1 MAFIKGKQ
9 LASATVDSRELK
21 DAAVTNAKLAGS
33 IPASKLD
40 LTGAFDFSSGTVTV
54 ATPTQDGH
62 AATKGYVDGQL
73 QGLDIKDSV
82 VAATTAIMNTSAS
95 SSVTDQT
102 IVLADGDGGFDA
114 DLNTYTVDG
123 VSLVLND
130 RVLIKDGININ
141 ATGAN
146 QTVNGIYTVGQ
157 LDQTTLTL
165 TRADDS
171 NTSAE
176 LSPGSFCFVE
186 DGDTNADSGFVAS
199 HDSEPTI
206 GTNDVEYTQFSGAG
220 AVGAGDGLSKNGT
233 TLNVNLD
240 SNSGLAVSAN
250 GLKLDGTTLADST
263 SVTVGSDSLVAVVS
277 SATEELSI
285 ATLIGGVKGTGLTA
299 TNGQLSVNISSTGGL
314 QHTNDN
320 LQVKL
325 PDSSLE
331 SDATGLKVKL
341 HTEASIA
348 IKGSAGLVAPIILK
362 NDLGNNPTSAVSS
375 GTGSTGLGI
384 TDTPASNSIVRV
396 FVNGVSAQVGYGDKT
411 LDCYFS
417 GDSGTTARDAGSIV
431 ATDVL
436 YWNAD
441 NSYAISTDDLVDF
454 VYATHD
460 L

>member
-21 DAAVTNAKLAGS
+21 DASVTNAKLA
-33 IPASKLD
+33 
-40 LTGAFDFSSGTVTV
+40 
-54 ATPTQDGH
+54 
-62 AATKGYVDGQL
+62 
-73 QGLDIKDSV
+73 
-82 VAATTAIMNTSAS
+82 AIMATSAS
-95 SSVTDQT
+95 SSVTAQT
-102 IVLADGDGGFDA
+102 IVLGDEDGGFDA
-114 DLNTYTVDG
+114 NANTYTVDDIAL
-123 VSLVLND
+123 SQDD

-141 ATGAN
+141 NTGAD
-146 QTVNGIYTVGQ
+146 QTVNGIYTVGA
-157 LDQTTLTL
+157 LDQATLTL

-186 DGDTNADSGFVAS
+186 QGTTNGDSGFVAS
-199 HDSEPTI
+199 HDTNPTL
-206 GTNDVEYTQFSGAG
+206 GTSDITYTQFSGAG
-220 AVGAGDGLSKNGT
+220 AVGAGDGLSKSGT
-233 TLNVNLD
+233 TLSVNLD

-250 GLKLDGTTLADST
+250 GLKLDGTTLTDSS
-263 SVTVGSDSLVAVVS
+263 SVTVASDSLVAVVS
-277 SATEELSI
+277 NATEELSI
-285 ATLIGGVKGTGLTA
+285 ATLVGGVKGTGLTA

-341 HTEASIA
+341 HTEASLA

-375 GTGSTGLGI
+375 GTGSTGLGL

-411 LDCYFS
+411 LDCFFS
-417 GDSGTTARDAGSIV
+417 GDSGTTARDVGSIV

-441 NSYAISTDDLVDF
+441 ASYAISTDDLVDF

>member
-40 LTGAFDFSSGTVTV
+40 LTGAFDFSSGTLTV

-82 VAATTAIMNTSAS
+82 VAATTAIMATSAS

-102 IVLADGDGGFDA
+102 IVLANGDGGFDA
-114 DLNTYTVDG
+114 DADSFTVDG
-123 VSLVLND
+123 VPLVLND
-130 RVLIKDGININ
+130 RVLIKDGINIG

-146 QTVNGIYTVGQ
+146 QTVNGIYTVGV

-186 DGDTNADSGFVAS
+186 DGTTNGDSGFVAS

-206 GTNDVEYTQFSGAG
+206 GTHDVEYTQFSGAG
-220 AVGAGDGLSKNGT
+220 AVGAGDGLTKNGAI
-233 TLNVNLD
+233 LSVDLD
-240 SNSGLAVSAN
+240 SNSGLAVSAS
-250 GLKLDGTTLADST
+250 GLKLDGTTLTDSS
-263 SVTVGSDSLVAVVS
+263 SVTVASDSLVAVVS

-285 ATLIGGVKGTGLTA
+285 ATLVGNVKGTGLTA

-325 PDSSLE
+325 PNSSLE

-375 GTGSTGLGI
+375 GTGSTGLGL

-441 NSYAISTDDLVDF
+441 TSYAISTDDLVDF

>member
-21 DAAVTNAKLAGS
+21 DASVTNAKLAGS

-40 LTGAFDFSSGTVTV
+40 LTDDFDFSSGTLTV

-82 VAATTAIMNTSAS
+82 VAATTAIMATSAS
-95 SSVTDQT
+95 SSVTAQT
-102 IVLADGDGGFDA
+102 IVLGDEDGGFDA
-114 DLNTYTVDG
+114 NANTYTVDDIAL
-123 VSLVLND
+123 SQDD

-141 ATGAN
+141 NTGAD
-146 QTVNGIYTVGQ
+146 QTVNGIYTVGA
-157 LDQTTLTL
+157 LDQATLTL

-186 DGDTNADSGFVAS
+186 QGTTNGDSGFVAS
-199 HDSEPTI
+199 HDTNPTL
-206 GTNDVEYTQFSGAG
+206 GTSDITYTQFSGAG
-220 AVGAGDGLSKNGT
+220 AVGAGDGLSKSGT
-233 TLNVNLD
+233 TLSVNLD

-250 GLKLDGTTLADST
+250 GLKLDGTTLTDSS
-263 SVTVGSDSLVAVVS
+263 SVTVASDSLVAVVS
-277 SATEELSI
+277 NATEELSI
-285 ATLIGGVKGTGLTA
+285 ATLVGGVKGTGLTA

-341 HTEASIA
+341 HTEASLA

-375 GTGSTGLGI
+375 GTGSTGLGL

-411 LDCYFS
+411 LDCFFS
-417 GDSGTTARDAGSIV
+417 GDSGTTARDVGSIV

-441 NSYAISTDDLVDF
+441 ASYAISTDDLVDF

>member
-9 LASATVDSRELK
+9 LASATVDTRELK
-21 DAAVTNAKLAGS
+21 DSSVTSAKLSGS

-40 LTGAFDFSSGTVTV
+40 LTGDFDFSSGTLTV

-62 AATKGYVDGQL
+62 AATKGYVDGQV

-82 VAATTAIMNTSAS
+82 VAASTAVITATAS
-95 SSVTDQT
+95 SSVTAQT
-102 IVLADGDGGFDA
+102 IVFANGDGGFDA
-114 DLNTYTVDG
+114 DADTFTLDAI
-123 VSLVLND
+123 SLSAGD

-141 ATGAN
+141 SGGLD
-146 QTVNGIYTVGQ
+146 QTVNGIYTVGA

-171 NTSAE
+171 NLSAE

-186 DGDTNADSGFVAS
+186 KGTTNADSGFVAS
-199 HDSEPTI
+199 HDSDPTI
-206 GTNDVEYTQFSGAG
+206 GTNNITYTQFSGAG
-220 AVGAGDGLSKNGT
+220 AVGAGNGLSKVGA
-233 TLNVNLD
+233 TLSVDLD
-240 SNSGLAVSAN
+240 SNSGLAVSAS
-250 GLKLDGTTLADST
+250 GLKLDGTTLTDSS
-263 SVTVGSDSLVAVVS
+263 SVTVASDSLVAVVS
-277 SATEELSI
+277 NATEELSI
-285 ATLIGGVKGTGLTA
+285 ATLVGGVKGTGLTA
-299 TNGQLSVNISSTGGL
+299 TNGQLSVSISSTGGL

-375 GTGSTGLGI
+375 GTGSTGLGL

-417 GDSGTTARDAGSIV
+417 GDSGTNARDVGSIV
-431 ATDVL
+431 ANDVL

-441 NSYAISTDDLVDF
+441 TSYAISTDDLVDF

>member
-21 DAAVTNAKLAGS
+21 DASVTNAKLAGS
-33 IPASKLD
+33 IPAAKLD
-40 LTGAFDFSSGTVTV
+40 LTDDFDFSNGTLTV

-82 VAATTAIMNTSAS
+82 VAATTAIMATSAS
-95 SSVTDQT
+95 SSVTAQT
-102 IVLADGDGGFDA
+102 IVLGDEDGGFDA
-114 DLNTYTVDG
+114 NANTYTVDDIAL
-123 VSLVLND
+123 SQDD

-141 ATGAN
+141 NTGAD
-146 QTVNGIYTVGQ
+146 QTVNGIYTVGA
-157 LDQTTLTL
+157 LDQATLTL

-186 DGDTNADSGFVAS
+186 QGTTNGDSGFVAS
-199 HDSEPTI
+199 HDTNPTL
-206 GTNDVEYTQFSGAG
+206 GTSDITYTQFSGAG
-220 AVGAGDGLSKNGT
+220 AVGAGDGLSKSGT
-233 TLNVNLD
+233 TLSVNLD

-250 GLKLDGTTLADST
+250 GLKLDGTTLTDSS
-263 SVTVGSDSLVAVVS
+263 SVTVASDSLVAVVS
-277 SATEELSI
+277 NATEELSI
-285 ATLIGGVKGTGLTA
+285 ATLVGGVKGTGLTA

-341 HTEASIA
+341 HTEASLA

-375 GTGSTGLGI
+375 GTGSTGLGL

-411 LDCYFS
+411 LDCFFS
-417 GDSGTTARDAGSIV
+417 GDSGTNARDVGSIV

-441 NSYAISTDDLVDF
+441 ASYAISTDDLVDF